1 MEAGTAGWALVV
13 TILRLLHIVAGVI
26 WVGAGITVSMY
37 LEPALTRS
45 GVDSGK
51 VMRAL
56 YTKTSF
62 DKLMPIV
69 SITTTVAGLALYYMV
84 SNGFT
89 DVNYMKSGQGIV
101 LSIGAL
107 AGLAAFGHGFSTL
120 GKYSRQYATVIAEA
134 GDNPSDVQL
143 TSLSEIEAKLMRH
156 GKMSM
161 WMSVV
166 AVVFMAGARHVGPLF
181 GS

>member
-1 MEAGTAGWALVV
+1 MEVGSTGWVILI
-13 TILRLLHIVAGVI
+13 TILRLLHIVAGLI
-26 WVGAGITVSMY
+26 WVGAGITLSMY
-37 LEPALTRS
+37 IFPALGRS
-45 GVDSGK
+45 GVDSSK

-69 SITTTVAGLALYYMV
+69 SITTTVAGLILYYMV
-84 SNGFT
+84 TNGFS
-89 DVNYMKSGQGIV
+89 DANFMQSGQGIV

-107 AGLAAFGHGFSTL
+107 AGLAAFGHGAGTL
-120 GKYSRQYATVIAEA
+120 GKFSNQYVTLIKEA
-134 GDNPSDVQL
+134 GDNPSDAQEK
-143 TSLSEIEAKLMRH
+143 SLHEIEAKLDRH

-166 AVVFMAGARHVGPLF
+166 AVVFMAGARYIG
-181 GS
+181 

>member
-1 MEAGTAGWALVV
+1 MEAGTAGWAIVV
-13 TILRLLHIVAGVI
+13 TILRLLHIVAGLI

-37 LEPALTRS
+37 LEPALIRS
-45 GVDSGK
+45 GVDPSK
-51 VMRAL
+51 VIRAL

-69 SITTTVAGLALYYMV
+69 AITTTVAGLILYYMV
-84 SNGFT
+84 SNGFS

-107 AGLAAFGHGFSTL
+107 AGLAAFGHGFATL
-120 GKYSRQYATVIAEA
+120 GKFSRQYAALIEEA
-134 GDNPSDVQL
+134 GDNPSDAQL
-143 TSLSEIEAKLMRH
+143 KSLSEIEAKLSLH

-161 WMSVV
+161 WMGVV
-166 AVVFMAGARHVGPLF
+166 AVIFMAGARHIGPLF